1 MILTIAFRNIFRN
14 GRRTAMCII
23 AVTIAVFF
31 TIVMQSM
38 ILGMIDSIDK
48 VVQVFDTGHIS
59 IVSEDYEAESE
70 YMPVQYPVA
79 NGMPFDVIKAEIAAI
94 PGVKAVFPRISAYAT
109 LQDATVKHAMLVGM
123 DIPAET
129 AINSFNQTDKT
140 DGIIQGRYP
149 DADKNECA
157 IGKRLAEK
165 GGFKIGDKLP
175 LKTVSAQYSDKMW
188 APVITGIFSF
198 DYLKY
203 DQEAIIVDYQ
213 RLQRLLVLDG
223 ATQQVFIFVHNPN
236 ESKAI
241 AAEVSALFPNDS
253 VHDWQDNYFVAVM
266 QQSMAIFVFIE
277 FIFMIVASF
286 LIINTVVMI
295 IHERI
300 KEIGMMGSLGMS
312 RREIV
317 QVFFCESLC
326 LAFLGS
332 LAGALLG
339 GLFTGIASHFPFDF
353 TAATGGGFE
362 EFPMSGSL
370 FFVFDPAILLQ
381 GFIFGII
388 VAGICT
394 LIPSLKSAFVEPVE
408 ALRR

>member
-1 MILTIAFRNIFRN
+1 
-14 GRRTAMCII
+14 
-23 AVTIAVFF
+23 
-31 TIVMQSM
+31 
-38 ILGMIDSIDK
+38 
-48 VVQVFDTGHIS
+48 
-59 IVSEDYEAESE
+59 
-70 YMPVQYPVA
+70 
-79 NGMPFDVIKAEIAAI
+79 
-94 PGVKAVFPRISAYAT
+94 
-109 LQDATVKHAMLVGM
+109 
-123 DIPAET
+123 
-129 AINSFNQTDKT
+129 
-140 DGIIQGRYP
+140 
-149 DADKNECA
+149 
-157 IGKRLAEK
+157 
-165 GGFKIGDKLP
+165 
-175 LKTVSAQYSDKMW
+175 
-188 APVITGIFSF
+188 
-198 DYLKY
+198 
-203 DQEAIIVDYQ
+203 
-213 RLQRLLVLDG
+213 
-223 ATQQVFIFVHNPN
+223 VFIFVDNPDN
-236 ESKAI
+236 SKAI

-370 FFVFDPAILLQ
+370 FFVFDPSILLQ